1 MNELLLLLLLL
12 LLIFECI
19 EWTVL
24 NKCIESTVHCY
35 YYYYYYFDNLLSLK
49 YEAFGLSLVK
59 ILAKCSL
66 EKPNANATHI
76 I

>member
-1 MNELLLLLLLL
+1 M
-12 LLIFECI
+12 
-19 EWTVL
+19 L

-35 YYYYYYFDNLLSLK
+35 YYYSYYSYFDNLLSLK

-59 ILAKCSL
+59 ILAKCGF
-66 EKPNANATHI
+66 EKPNAHATHI

>member
-1 MNELLLLLLLL
+1 M
-12 LLIFECI
+12 
-19 EWTVL
+19 L
-24 NKCIESTVHCY
+24 NKCIESTVHCYY

-59 ILAKCSL
+59 ILAKCGF